1 MKKIVALAGVG
12 AVIIG
17 LLAAG
22 ITLTSSTAQPQDLA
36 ANVSDQS
43 TNRQSRAIPTNA
55 FVLDVRT
62 PEEFASGH
70 AEIAKNLPLQDIE
83 SGTLPE
89 VDKNQKIYLYC
100 RSGNR
105 SAQAV
110 SLLKEAGFTNI
121 EDLGGLEDARQAGLA
136 FTQ

>member
-1 MKKIVALAGVG
+1 MKKVVVLSGISAI
-12 AVIIG
+12 IIG
-17 LLAAG
+17 LVVVG
-22 ITLTSSTAQPQDLA
+22 ILLTGNTTQPQDLA
-36 ANVSDQS
+36 ANTPKQS
-43 TNRQSRAIPTNA
+43 TSQPLRAIPTDA

-89 VDKNQKIYLYC
+89 VDKNQKVYLYC

-110 SLLKEAGFTNI
+110 TLLKESGFTDI
-121 EDLGGLEDARQAGLA
+121 QDLGGLEDARQAGLV